1 MTSPY
6 SGAEFSFEL
15 FPPNSDQG
23 MATLHRHRERLSRLQ
38 PRFYSVTYGAGGT
51 TQERTFR
58 TVFEIDKVD
67 SVPVVPHLTCI
78 GSTPDRIRDILQRY
92 RDHGINRIVAL
103 RGDIPD
109 GVSWEDPGHFRYAWQ
124 LVEFIRREHGG
135 HFNIKVSCYPEV
147 HPRARNADS
156 DLDNFKAKIDAGA
169 NQGIT
174 QYFYNA
180 DAYFDFVDR
189 CHARGVDVPIIPGIM
204 PIMNYHQLARF
215 SDGCGAEI
223 PRWLR
228 KRLEVLAD
236 DKESLQA
243 FGVDVVVALC
253 TRLLDNGAPGL
264 HMYTLN
270 QATATER
277 IWAGLGLAEAVASIE
292 ESTTAP

>member
-6 SGAEFSFEL
+6 SSAEFSFEL
-15 FPPNSDQG
+15 FPPKTDQG
-23 MATLHRHRERLSRLQ
+23 MVTLHRNRERLSALK
-38 PRFYSVTYGAGGT
+38 PCFYSVTYGAGGT

-58 TVFEIDKVD
+58 TVFDIEQSDD
-67 SVPVVPHLTCI
+67 VPVVPHLTCI
-78 GSTPDRIRDILQRY
+78 GSTPDGIRAILQRY
-92 RDHGINRIVAL
+92 RDHGIDRIVAL

-109 GVSWEDPGHFRYAWQ
+109 GVSWEDPGHFRHAWE
-124 LVEFIRREHGG
+124 LVDFIRREHGE
-135 HFNIKVSCYPEV
+135 HFKIKVSCYPEV
-147 HPRARNADS
+147 HPQAKDADS
-156 DLDNFKAKIDAGA
+156 DLDNFQAKVEAGA
-169 NQGIT
+169 TQGIT

-180 DAYFDFVDR
+180 DAYFDFVER
-189 CHARGVDVPIIPGIM
+189 CESRGIDIPIIPGIM

-215 SDGCGAEI
+215 SDSCGAEI

-236 DKESLQA
+236 DKPSLQA

-253 TRLLDNGAPGL
+253 ARLLDNGAPGL

-277 IWAGLGLAEAVASIE
+277 IWADLGLIE
-292 ESTTAP
+292 EPVTRAETAL